1 MTSAALICAAA
12 ASFLVGGGPRAPAA
26 LPRASRII
34 AAIDYKDPAVAA
46 EFQKVQERPIEL
58 VEAEIEKS
66 GVPVPPSL
74 NEMDM
79 RLMLVELR
87 MRKAGTMPGGG
98 KAAPKKPAS
107 YGSKY
112 EEALWEKPAFKRL
125 IDDYR
130 ARGNTNALNLA
141 TEYLNSPRQ
150 AADRYAGTGAYDET
164 VAAIDAA
171 MSAKVEQQVT
181 SGRVAFGGFPASMGE
196 AAIRMTLEGFGSLA
210 SLSVDVSDDGLSCRG
225 AAEFET
231 VEAAKACI
239 DKYDGVDMGL
249 GTTLEFKAL

>member
-26 LPRASRII
+26 LPRAGRII

-150 AADRYAGTGAYDET
+150 AADRHRRASDSRT
-164 VAAIDAA
+164 VDWRGSPLPENAHTAACA
-171 MSAKVEQQVT
+171 MPPCVCSA
-181 SGRVAFGGFPASMGE
+181 SARVP
-196 AAIRMTLEGFGSLA
+196 RRP
-210 SLSVDVSDDGLSCRG
+210 C
-225 AAEFET
+225 
-231 VEAAKACI
+231 
-239 DKYDGVDMGL
+239 
-249 GTTLEFKAL
+249 